1 MIKFIMSNWL
11 TFLLGSLIIGLA
23 IWTIFEAENPA
34 EICPYCGEI
43 VIMKYHFCEKRI
55 EMLKRQDT
63 RRVR

>member
-1 MIKFIMSNWL
+1 MIEFIVSNWL
-11 TFLLGSLIIGLA
+11 FFLFGALVIGFV
-23 IWTIFEAENPA
+23 IWVIHKAENPA